1 MWASARPGQAMRAA
15 PVVTTSRQRRR
26 LPFTRSPI
34 ECPLE
39 GGQGNSGY
47 SPMRRLTLG
56 STQST
61 SGNRTQIEI
70 ALTRQSLRARPI
82 CPGELPRGAEA
93 ARDLGPVN
101 DVPPRVDVVRAP
113 VLVLEVVGVLPDV
126 HAEERGLP
134 VGDRRVLV
142 GRGDD
147 RESGAV
153 VHEP

>member
-61 SGNRTQIEI
+61 SGNRTQI
-70 ALTRQSLRARPI
+70 ALTRQSRSGRVLFA
-82 CPGELPRGAEA
+82 PGELPRGAEA

-101 DVPPRVDVVRAP
+101 DVPPRVDVVRAL
-113 VLVLEVVGVLPDV
+113 VLVLEVVGVLPDGD
-126 HAEERGLP
+126 AEERGLP
-134 VGDRRVLV
+134 VGARPVLV